1 MNDTVIY
8 YYYVK
13 ELLVNFG
20 IIDKRLIK
28 KRLQPL
34 QNTEVI
40 IMKQAFDKGFFAPLP
55 VLIIGTYDEKG
66 TPDAM
71 NAAWGGQAGM
81 TQISVSLSGSHK
93 TTANIKLNRE
103 FTIAYATADQI
114 AACDFVGIVSGN
126 NMENKLEKCGFTV
139 TKSDKVNAP
148 IIDQLPVAIECRVI
162 EIQEE
167 FNETRIVAEIVG
179 LKADENVMTDGKVDY
194 SKAGF
199 VIYDTVTKCY
209 RAVGESVAAARSV
222 GKKFDIV

>member
-13 ELLVNFG
+13 ELLVNLG
-20 IIDKRLIK
+20 IIDKRPIK

-55 VLIIGTYDEKG
+55 VLIIGSYDEKG

-148 IIDQLPVAIECRVI
+148 IIDQLPVAIECRAI

-209 RAVGESVAAARSV
+209 RAVGDSVATARSV

>member
-55 VLIIGTYDEKG
+55 VLIIGSYDEKG

-103 FTIAYATADQI
+103 FTVAYATADQI

>member
-1 MNDTVIY
+1 
-8 YYYVK
+8 
-13 ELLVNFG
+13 
-20 IIDKRLIK
+20 
-28 KRLQPL
+28 
-34 QNTEVI
+34 
-40 IMKQAFDKGFFAPLP
+40 MKQAFDKGFFAPLP
-55 VLIIGTYDEKG
+55 VLIIGSYDEKG

-103 FTIAYATADQI
+103 FTVAYATADQI